1 MNASYGS
8 RSYKEVKERR
18 KNYESRGYRAFQPRN
33 HTGRAEGCPTQ
44 GRRIYDPGGGA
55 FGLIGQGE
63 QYIWIYTNKD
73 SLQKDTAGFLNM
85 LKHDQPD
92 VLEEI
97 QKKLGGVPRTY
108 FEIVIRRTPGSQ
120 QLALDFAI
128 DLAETWPCVFVD
140 LPPPRGVVFSK
151 EELLHLREKG
161 KGLLADETPPGA

>member
-1 MNASYGS
+1 MNPGVTVLSSHEITPEELKDVLLKAG
-8 RSYKEVKERR
+8 
-18 KNYESRGYRAFQPRN
+18 G
-33 HTGRAEGCPTQ
+33 
-44 GRRIYDPGGGA
+44 IYDPGGGEGE

-73 SLQKDTAGFLNM
+73 SLQKNTAGFLNM

-97 QKKLGGVPRTY
+97 QTKLGGVPRTY
-108 FEIVIRRTPGSQ
+108 FEIEIRRTPGSQ

-140 LPPPRGVVFSK
+140 LPPPRGVVLSK

>member
-1 MNASYGS
+1 MDQGVTRRLRRGERNMNPGVTVLSSHEITPEELKDVLLKAG
-8 RSYKEVKERR
+8 
-18 KNYESRGYRAFQPRN
+18 G
-33 HTGRAEGCPTQ
+33 
-44 GRRIYDPGGGA
+44 IYDPGGGA

-63 QYIWIYTNKD
+63 QYIWIYTNED

-97 QKKLGGVPRTY
+97 QTKLGGVPRTY

-128 DLAETWPCVFVD
+128 DLAVCIC
-140 LPPPRGVVFSK
+140 R
-151 EELLHLREKG
+151 
-161 KGLLADETPPGA
+161 LAPSSRCGAL